1 MLNCQYMAMLQ
12 LQVNDPTRENEV
24 ENSETIGWENEEFQM
39 KLYINDEETAQFT
52 ILMTIYLETIFN
64 EWLLKL

>member
-1 MLNCQYMAMLQ
+1 MLNCQCMAMLQ

-39 KLYINDEETAQFT
+39 KLYINDETTAQFT
-52 ILMTIYLETIFN
+52 ILITIQYRFLMSGY
-64 EWLLKL
+64 